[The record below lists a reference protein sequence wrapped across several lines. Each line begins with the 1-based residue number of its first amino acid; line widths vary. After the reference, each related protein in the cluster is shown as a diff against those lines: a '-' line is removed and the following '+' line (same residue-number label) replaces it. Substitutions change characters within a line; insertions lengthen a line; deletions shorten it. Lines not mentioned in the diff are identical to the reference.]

1 MTGPVVRNSAN
12 DLKPGDIVRVDFPHV
27 RPKKDAAG
35 NIIETSKERPALILY
50 KERQQ
55 IVVAYISSVT
65 SNSPN
70 PADIL
75 ISDMNA
81 SFASTGLELSSVIRL
96 GVLATIRLDDV
107 IGWYGIVDDTLRKEI
122 NTKIAACFRV

>member
-1 MTGPVVRNSAN
+1 MTGPVVRKSTS
-12 DLKPGDIVRVDFPHV
+12 DLRPGDIVRVDFSHV

-55 IVVAYISSVT
+55 IVVAYISSAT
-65 SNSPN
+65 SNSTN

-75 ISDMNA
+75 ISDDNV

-96 GVLATIRLDDV
+96 GVLITLSLDDV
-107 IGWYGIVDDTLRKEI
+107 IGWYGIVDDTLRNEI
-122 NTKIAACFRV
+122 NAKISACFRV